1 MYQTFFIPSIY
12 AHIFNGMLL
21 LVAVILLYKNYSKL
35 TRLEPYKIVIL
46 ALGFSIAIG
55 VHGISHLGLEQNYNY
70 NPVNSMNL

>member
-12 AHIFNGMLL
+12 AHIFNGILL
-21 LVAVILLYKNYSKL
+21 LVAVVLLYKNYSKL

-55 VHGISHLGLEQNYNY
+55 VNGISHLGLEQNYNY
-70 NPVNSMNL
+70 NPVKLVNL

>member
-1 MYQTFFIPSIY
+1 MYQNFFIPSIY
-12 AHIFNGMLL
+12 AHIFNGILL
-21 LVAVILLYKNYSKL
+21 LFAVVLLYKNYSKL

-70 NPVNSMNL
+70 NPVKLMNL

>member
-12 AHIFNGMLL
+12 AHIFNGILL
-21 LVAVILLYKNYSKL
+21 LVAVVLLYKNYSKL

-70 NPVNSMNL
+70 NPVKLVNL